1 MVLVLSAPSKGT
13 SPTGRRGSLNSKGLR
28 DERNAHACM
37 WDRALVSERH
47 GQKSTAEGTKHR
59 YLWNR
64 FHFDPPP
71 PAQYSLASSSKRKG
85 WNRNKLQIIIHYGMC
100 GGLVYVYSPARGIQ
114 SSRDGGRQTGNFEID
129 IRAHKIIRSGTEHVW
144 LGFLS
149 ISFFLMEAK
158 NTGGDQPCLTLLL
171 SN

>member
-1 MVLVLSAPSKGT
+1 MSRNRVWNYFGRINHVVLVLSAPSKGT

-71 PAQYSLASSSKRKG
+71 PPSTHWPRARNGKDGIGINCKSLFTMECAGDLCTCTVRLEESNQAAMVDDR
-85 WNRNKLQIIIHYGMC
+85 
-100 GGLVYVYSPARGIQ
+100 RGI
-114 SSRDGGRQTGNFEID
+114 S
-129 IRAHKIIRSGTEHVW
+129 K
-144 LGFLS
+144 S
-149 ISFFLMEAK
+149 IS
-158 NTGGDQPCLTLLL
+158 GHIR
-171 SN
+171 